1 MRGLPARTG
10 TPTSTIDQLLARS
23 NNCHVR
29 KIFDKPEKKG
39 SGKTRELAE
48 QPAGYIVLS
57 LLFFSNLTCRKNGSP
72 SLKRSHDL
80 SLSEADSWKLHA
92 ALEAARS
99 PLCQEPKRTFRQGLP
114 AVLSPGQPQPS
125 LSPLCPSAWG
135 APEQTTLGLFR
146 SIRLCHMRA
155 DMSMHRACTVPCS
168 CGRGASTLPG
178 VSSVSRA
185 SSSLSVCA
193 GTGGK
198 RCISQK
204 TPDDSTAHQHCGK
217 DAPAFP
223 QHNAPT

>member
-1 MRGLPARTG
+1 M
-10 TPTSTIDQLLARS
+10 
-23 NNCHVR
+23 
-29 KIFDKPEKKG
+29 
-39 SGKTRELAE
+39 
-48 QPAGYIVLS
+48 VLS
-57 LLFFSNLTCRKNGSP
+57 LLFFHNLTRHKNGGQ

-92 ALEAARS
+92 ALEVARS

-114 AVLSPGQPQPS
+114 ASLSPGQPQPF

-185 SSSLSVCA
+185 STSSLSVC
-193 GTGGK
+193 
-198 RCISQK
+198 RHRRQK
-204 TPDDSTAHQHCGK
+204 VYQPENTRRWHS
-217 DAPAFP
+217 APALRQRRSRFP
-223 QHNAPT
+223 TAQCPHVMQGAFCSGDTASTFF